1 VAFGR
6 PLAELGGNADLLA
19 NARIMIEQA
28 RLLTL
33 KAAWMID
40 QLGAKGAMSEISQI
54 KVVVPNIAL
63 AIIDQAI
70 QIHGAAGVSEDF
82 PLTEMFASI
91 RTLRI
96 ADGPDEVHRALIAKL
111 ELGKYKAGKSETA

>member
-1 VAFGR
+1 
-6 PLAELGGNADLLA
+6 
-19 NARIMIEQA
+19 

-40 QLGAKGAMSEISQI
+40 QLGAKGAKSEISQI
-54 KVVVPNIAL
+54 KVVVPNVAL

-70 QIHGAAGVSEDF
+70 QMHGAAGVSEDF
-82 PLTEMFASI
+82 PLAEMFASI

-96 ADGPDEVHRALIAKL
+96 ADGPDEVHRALIARL
-111 ELGKYKAGKSETA
+111 ELSKYKVKEAA